1 MPRDG
6 WGLLCGHLYFPLWP
20 LALLLLEPS
29 FYPMP
34 QQTPPLY
41 LRHNLFHLYLPPAGV
56 CLSSIPCSSSKPQTH
71 LTSLSLNAVVE
82 SEIASKDTG
91 HSFLPMFNAQVCRID
106 RGSAAVSADCKCEG
120 DKAQRDCMQAFSCQ
134 CCTFLAKPQI
144 LSPH

>member
-6 WGLLCGHLYFPLWP
+6 WGLLCGHLYFPHWP

-34 QQTPPLY
+34 QQTLY

-56 CLSSIPCSSSKPQTH
+56 CLSSILCSSSKPQTH
-71 LTSLSLNAVVE
+71 LTSLSLNAVIE

-91 HSFLPMFNAQVCRID
+91 LSFLPMFNAQVCHID
-106 RGSAAVSADCKCEG
+106 RGSVAVSADCECEG
-120 DKAQRDCMQAFSCQ
+120 DKALRDRMQAFSYK
-134 CCTFLAKPQI
+134 CCAFLAEPQI